1 MASIGQ
7 QLREAREA
15 RGLSLEDIA
24 AETRIRLEY
33 LEAIESDNFAAL
45 PDEVVARGFVRNFA
59 RTVGLDPETLMAE
72 LGAPRIEVVTADQFR
87 LESEIDEPLAPSP
100 VPWGRLVSALALVVG
115 VLAVLGA
122 LVWLYPQRSTWL
134 EQLGLAGLL
143 TTENAATP
151 TPTPTV
157 LIAGAGAQEGETVAT
172 TPTPTPTPTAT
183 PVPTATRPPRT
194 PTPTPGE
201 AAPPTAVDGVQ
212 VQVIA
217 EQDVWLLV
225 EVDGE
230 KAFEGLM
237 QPGDTREWVGRERVF
252 LRTGNAGGT
261 HVFVNGVDIGV
272 LGDSGEVLSREIYLD
287 PQSGMPVLG
296 EPQPTP
302 VPTTTG

>member
-15 RGLSLEDIA
+15 RGLSLEDVA

-33 LEAIESDNFAAL
+33 LEAIEQDNFAAL
-45 PDEVVARGFVRNFA
+45 PDDVVARGFVRNFA
-59 RTVGLDPETLMAE
+59 RTVGLDPEALMAA
-72 LGAPRIEVVTADQFR
+72 LGAPKVEVLTAEQFSVDR
-87 LESEIDEPLAPSP
+87 EIDEPLAPSP
-100 VPWGRLVSALALVVG
+100 VPWGRLLSAVGLVIG

-122 LVWLYPQRSTWL
+122 LMWFYPQRSEWFDR
-134 EQLGLAGLL
+134 LGLAGLL
-143 TTENAATP
+143 GAETVATP

-157 LIAGAGAQEGETVAT
+157 LIAGSGLQGGETIT

-201 AAPPTAVDGVQ
+201 AEAPPVVDGLQ
-212 VQVIA
+212 VRVVA

-230 KAFEGLM
+230 KVFEGLL
-237 QPGDTREWVGRERVF
+237 QSGDTQEWVGRERLF

-272 LGDSGEVLSREIYLD
+272 LGESGEVLSREIYLD
-287 PQSGMPVLG
+287 AQSGMPVLG

>member
-15 RGLSLEDIA
+15 RGLSLEDVA

-33 LEAIESDNFAAL
+33 LEAIENDNFAAL
-45 PDEVVARGFVRNFA
+45 PDDVVTRGFVRNFA
-59 RTVGLDPETLMAE
+59 RAVGLDPETLMTA
-72 LGAPRIEVVTADQFR
+72 LGAPRIEILTAEQFHI
-87 LESEIDEPLAPSP
+87 ESEIDEPLAPSA
-100 VPWGRLVSALALVVG
+100 VPWRRLVSALALVVG

-122 LVWLYPQRSTWL
+122 LMWLYPQRTVWL
-134 EQLGLAGLL
+134 ERVGLAGLL
-143 TTENAATP
+143 VNENGTIP
-151 TPTPTV
+151 MPTPTV
-157 LIAGAGAQEGETVAT
+157 LIAGAETQEGETIAT

-201 AAPPTAVDGVQ
+201 AAPPIAAEGLQVQ
-212 VQVIA
+212 VQA

-225 EVDGE
+225 EVDGQ
-230 KAFEGLM
+230 KMFEGLM
-237 QPGDTREWVGRERVF
+237 QPGDTLEWIGRERIF

-261 HVFVNGVDIGV
+261 RVFVNGVDIGV

-287 PQSGMPVLG
+287 AQSGMPVLG